1 MNTTSKLIIFIWT
14 FLSLAANAHAQSP
27 REQVQQLIA
36 QLQKTPYDKALREKI
51 VKLTVGIKPA
61 LAIPEEA
68 RRSFIIG
75 EAVFKQA
82 KTLRPAF
89 EAANAFRTAS
99 TLAPWWGEA
108 YWNLAIAQRF
118 IGQYVGA
125 KESLRFYLLTN
136 PRATDRRMAQDRI
149 YAIEADII
157 ATTSIVPGGLA
168 GFWQRSSY
176 QSQTNGEWIKDDPE
190 GVRNGTYEIQQTGSS
205 HGIKCITCY
214 SDSYERWTVNVV
226 SSSSNAITFQ
236 KQYTSRSSDG
246 GPENHSCKLEGN
258 TLNCSI
264 SRKGEKNFN
273 VTYAKRNVCEVVGG
287 PGIQGYLVLCK

>member
-1 MNTTSKLIIFIWT
+1 MSTTSKLVIFIWT
-14 FLSLAANAHAQSP
+14 FFTLVASAYAQSP
-27 REQVQQLIA
+27 REQVQQLTA
-36 QLQKTPYDKALREKI
+36 ELQKTPYDNALREKI
-51 VKLTVGIKPA
+51 VKLAAGIKPA

-75 EAVFKQA
+75 EAVFKHA
-82 KTLRPAF
+82 KTLRPAY

-108 YWNLAIAQRF
+108 YWNLAVAQQF

-136 PRATDRRMAQDRI
+136 PGATDRRMAQDRI

-157 ATTSIVPGGLA
+157 ATTSIVPGGLT

-190 GVRNGTYEIQQTGSS
+190 SVRNRTFEIQQTGSS
-205 HGIKCITCY
+205 HGIKCMTCA
-214 SDSYERWTVNVV
+214 SDSTGMWTVSVV

-236 KQYTSRSSDG
+236 MQYASSS
-246 GPENHSCKLEGN
+246 PEINRCKLEGN
-258 TLNCSI
+258 TLNCSM
-264 SRKGEKNFN
+264 SWKGEKDFN

-287 PGIQGYLVLCK
+287 PGIQGYFVLCK

>member
-1 MNTTSKLIIFIWT
+1 MSTTSKLVIFIWT
-14 FLSLAANAHAQSP
+14 FLALAASAYAQSP
-27 REQVQQLIA
+27 REQVQQLTA
-36 QLQKTPYDKALREKI
+36 ELQKTPYANALREKI
-51 VKLTVGIKPA
+51 VKLAAGIKPA

-82 KTLRPAF
+82 KTLRPAY

-108 YWNLAIAQRF
+108 YWNLAVAQQL

-168 GFWQRSSY
+168 GFWQRSSQ
-176 QSQTNGEWIKDDPE
+176 QSLTNGEWIKEDPE
-190 GVRNGTYEIQQTGSS
+190 SVRSPCYEIQKTGSG
-205 HGIKCITCY
+205 HGIKCVTCV
-214 SDSYERWTVNVV
+214 SDSTGKWTVNVT
-226 SSSSNAITFQ
+226 SSSSDAITF
-236 KQYTSRSSDG
+236 TSSYGDG
-246 GPENHSCKLEGN
+246 APHSYACKLEGN
-258 TLNCSI
+258 TLNCSMPW
-264 SRKGEKNFN
+264 KGKSLNE
-273 VTYAKRNVCEVVGG
+273 TYARRSVCEVVGG
-287 PGIQGYLVLCK
+287 PGIQGYFVLCK